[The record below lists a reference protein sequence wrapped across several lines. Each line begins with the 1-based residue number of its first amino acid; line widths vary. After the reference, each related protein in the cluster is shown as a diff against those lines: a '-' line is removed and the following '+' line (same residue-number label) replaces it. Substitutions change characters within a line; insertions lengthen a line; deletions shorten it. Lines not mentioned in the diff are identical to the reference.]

1 LFTPDRYNSSAL
13 SKNKIICFDPF
24 LFIFFVFCESTFFRQ
39 RHGLREKDR
48 SEMPVGVG
56 ERRFC
61 EREPSAVK
69 GSEMMR
75 KGAECSEGERNDVKG
90 SRVQ

>member
-39 RHGLREKDR
+39 RHGLRNLAHSFEKA
-48 SEMPVGVG
+48 
-56 ERRFC
+56 ERRASQMGQKQNADF
-61 EREPSAVK
+61 
-69 GSEMMR
+69 G
-75 KGAECSEGERNDVKG
+75 
-90 SRVQ
+90 